1 MQLILPC
8 PSLPGLAITAAAI
21 SRAVFAL
28 WRDPEGPNLVVFT
41 GAALL
46 IFLISGA
53 FHSSG
58 LLRAIVGIHRFLAAV
73 LVQIGVGCA
82 MFALG

>member
-1 MQLILPC
+1 MQFN
-8 PSLPGLAITAAAI
+8 PSLLPLPVLAITATAI

-28 WRDPEGPNLVVFT
+28 WRDPEGPNLVVVA

-53 FHSSG
+53 FHSSS
-58 LLRAIVGIHRFLAAV
+58 LLCSMGGRDRLLTAV
-73 LVQIGVGCA
+73 LVQVAVGCA